1 MSTFNMAT
9 PLCRQIFS
17 HSKVIGRFCQCQ
29 RGIRTNAT
37 FSRVQRS
44 QKYYLYGTA
53 AATSLYFGWKWL
65 ESNARVEAARPPRR
79 MMEDVSLRGL
89 KLNHRERRFIKFA
102 SVEYQGQLY
111 MTPQDFI
118 ESVTDSEPRPRLKRR
133 TLWDKDL
140 DRFHQETPSLAKG
153 SPDMFRNIFD
163 KGIISYTEYLFLLS
177 ILTKPQTG
185 FRIAFNMFD
194 TDGNE
199 RVDKEEFLVL
209 MEMITAGVFQAYAT
223 WVSDTTSDKT
233 DDKTAKKLEATKQ
246 VVSQLLV
253 GPDAKRIRVG
263 LEKIFS
269 TARRDRLNRALEGV
283 VKPPDTGEEEESEPL
298 EDELQK
304 SHVVNTTLLVHFFGR
319 KGKQELKF
327 EEFKMFMENLQTEV
341 LEIEFNEFSKGLPA
355 ITELDF
361 ARILLRYTYLQSDQY
376 ELYLERLL
384 DRIPDGQGI
393 TFNEFKSFCQ
403 FLNTLDDFA
412 IAMRMYTLADQ
423 PISQEEFH
431 RAVKICTGTELSP
444 HIVDTVF
451 KIFDDDG
458 DGQLS
463 YKEFI
468 AIMRDRLHRGFKTRQ
483 LREGWEGFKSCIK
496 EEMTRDDP
504 SVPAL

>member
-1 MSTFNMAT
+1 MSGDSLLAGEWRGSAARTADQPTTTDMAT
-9 PLCRQIFS
+9 ILGRLSRSATIPGRHTRCLRTLKTQAFRGSLTSSSTAYLCG
-17 HSKVIGRFCQCQ
+17 V
-29 RGIRTNAT
+29 
-37 FSRVQRS
+37 
-44 QKYYLYGTA
+44 A
-53 AATSLYFGWKWL
+53 AATSAYLGWRWL
-65 ESNARVEAARPPRR
+65 HGGAVVQAAKPRR
-79 MMEDVSLRGL
+79 HIDESSLRGL
-89 KLNHRERRFIKFA
+89 KLNHRERRFIKFS

-111 MTPQDFI
+111 MSPQDFI

-133 TLWDKDL
+133 MLTERDL
-140 DRFHQETPSLAKG
+140 EQFAQETPALSKG
-153 SPDMFRNIFD
+153 SPDMFRTIFD

-209 MEMITAGVFQAYAT
+209 MDLITAGVFRAYAS
-223 WVSDTTSDKT
+223 WVSDTIHDENPDSEK
-233 DDKTAKKLEATKQ
+233 AKKLQSTKQ
-246 VVSQLLV
+246 V
-253 GPDAKRIRVG
+253 

-269 TARRDRLNRALEGV
+269 TARRDRLNRALEGAVKANDAGADDEV
-283 VKPPDTGEEEESEPL
+283 VL

-304 SHVVNTTLLVHFFGR
+304 SHVVDTTLLLHFFGR
-319 KGKQELKF
+319 KGKQDLKF

-361 ARILLRYTYLQSDQY
+361 AKILLRYTYLQSDQY
-376 ELYLERLL
+376 EMYLERLL
-384 DRIPDGQGI
+384 DRIPEGKGI
-393 TFNEFKSFCQ
+393 TFSEFKSFCQ

-412 IAMRMYTLADQ
+412 IAMKMYTLADQ

-431 RAVKICTGTELSP
+431 RAVKICTGAELSP

-468 AIMRDRLHRGFKTRQ
+468 AIMRDRLHRGFKQTSRS
-483 LREGWEGFKSCIK
+483 EGWDAFKQCVKS
-496 EEMTRDDP
+496 EMKA
-504 SVPAL
+504 VV

>member
-1 MSTFNMAT
+1 M
-9 PLCRQIFS
+9 
-17 HSKVIGRFCQCQ
+17 
-29 RGIRTNAT
+29 
-37 FSRVQRS
+37 
-44 QKYYLYGTA
+44 
-53 AATSLYFGWKWL
+53 
-65 ESNARVEAARPPRR
+65 VEAARPTRR
-79 MMEDVSLRGL
+79 VTDEQTLRGL
-89 KLNHRERRFIKFA
+89 KLNHRERRFIKFS

-133 TLWDKDL
+133 VLTERDL
-140 DRFHQETPSLAKG
+140 ERFMQETPLLSKG
-153 SPDMFRNIFD
+153 SPDMFRTIFD

-209 MEMITAGVFQAYAT
+209 MEMITAGVYRAYNT
-223 WVSDTTSDKT
+223 WIADTIHGKPNANQDEKI
-233 DDKTAKKLEATKQ
+233 AATKQ
-246 VVSQLLV
+246 VVSEQLV
-253 GPDAKRIRVG
+253 GRSANSVRVG

-269 TARRDRLNRALEGV
+269 TARRDRLNRALEGA
-283 VKPPDTGEEEESEPL
+283 VKQTEGEDGEVEEVL

-304 SHVVNTTLLVHFFGR
+304 SHVVDTTLLLHFFGK
-319 KGKQELKF
+319 KGKQDLKF

-361 ARILLRYTYLQSDQY
+361 AKILLRYTYLQSDQY
-376 ELYLERLL
+376 EMYLERLL
-384 DRIPDGQGI
+384 DRIPEGRGI
-393 TFNEFKSFCQ
+393 TFTEFKSFCQ

-468 AIMRDRLHRGFKTRQ
+468 AIMRDRLHRGFKHTSRS
-483 LREGWEGFKSCIK
+483 EGWDAFKQCVKS
-496 EEMTRDDP
+496 EMKA
-504 SVPAL
+504 VV

>member
-1 MSTFNMAT
+1 MAT
-9 PLCRQIFS
+9 ILGRLSRSATIPGRHARCLRTLKTQAFRSSLTTSSTAYLCG
-17 HSKVIGRFCQCQ
+17 V
-29 RGIRTNAT
+29 
-37 FSRVQRS
+37 
-44 QKYYLYGTA
+44 A
-53 AATSLYFGWKWL
+53 AATSAYLGWRWL
-65 ESNARVEAARPPRR
+65 HGGSVVQAAKPRR
-79 MMEDVSLRGL
+79 HIDESSLRGL
-89 KLNHRERRFIKFA
+89 KLNHRERRFIKFS

-111 MTPQDFI
+111 MSPQDFI

-133 TLWDKDL
+133 MLSERDL
-140 DRFHQETPSLAKG
+140 EQFAQETPALSKG
-153 SPDMFRNIFD
+153 SPDMFRTIFD

-209 MEMITAGVFQAYAT
+209 
-223 WVSDTTSDKT
+223 
-233 DDKTAKKLEATKQ
+233 
-246 VVSQLLV
+246 
-253 GPDAKRIRVG
+253 
-263 LEKIFS
+263 EKIFS
-269 TARRDRLNRALEGV
+269 TARRDRLNRALEGAVKANDAGADDEV
-283 VKPPDTGEEEESEPL
+283 VL

-304 SHVVNTTLLVHFFGR
+304 SHVVDTTLLLHFFGR
-319 KGKQELKF
+319 KGKQDLKF

-361 ARILLRYTYLQSDQY
+361 AKILLRYTYLQSDQY
-376 ELYLERLL
+376 EMYLERLL
-384 DRIPDGQGI
+384 DRIPEGKGI
-393 TFNEFKSFCQ
+393 TFSEFKSFCQ

-412 IAMRMYTLADQ
+412 IAMKMYTLADQ

-431 RAVKICTGTELSP
+431 RAVKICTGAELSP

-468 AIMRDRLHRGFKTRQ
+468 AIMRDRLHRGFKQ
-483 LREGWEGFKSCIK
+483 QEPSEGWAGFKACVKNAMRSQQQQ
-496 EEMTRDDP
+496 DQQP
-504 SVPAL
+504 SLT

>member
-1 MSTFNMAT
+1 MAAIARRIVPNVHLVNRFAQCSRTF
-9 PLCRQIFS
+9 
-17 HSKVIGRFCQCQ
+17 
-29 RGIRTNAT
+29 RTNL
-37 FSRVQRS
+37 SNGS
-44 QKYYLYGTA
+44 ISSNPGIYMYCTA
-53 AATSLYFGWKWL
+53 VATSVYFGWKWIRK
-65 ESNARVEAARPPRR
+65 NAVVEAAKPTRR
-79 MMEDVSLRGL
+79 MTDEPSLRGL

-102 SVEYQGQLY
+102 SAEYQGQLY

-118 ESVTDSEPRPRLKRR
+118 ESVTDSEPRPRMKRR
-133 TLWDKDL
+133 ILHERDL
-140 DRFHQETPSLAKG
+140 DQFAQETPVLSKG

-163 KGIISYTEYLFLLS
+163 RGTISYTEYLFLLS

-209 MEMITAGVFQAYAT
+209 
-223 WVSDTTSDKT
+223 
-233 DDKTAKKLEATKQ
+233 
-246 VVSQLLV
+246 
-253 GPDAKRIRVG
+253 
-263 LEKIFS
+263 EKIFS
-269 TARRDRLNRALEGV
+269 TARRDRLNRALEGA
-283 VKPPDTGEEEESEPL
+283 VKSSTTGEDVEVL

-304 SHVVNTTLLVHFFGR
+304 SHVVDTTLLLHFFGR
-319 KGKQELKF
+319 KGKQDLKF

-361 ARILLRYTYLQSDQY
+361 AKILLRYTYLQSDQY
-376 ELYLERLL
+376 EMYLERLL
-384 DRIPDGQGI
+384 DRIPEGKGI

-431 RAVKICTGTELSP
+431 RAVKICTGAELSP

-468 AIMRDRLHRGFKTRQ
+468 AIMRDRLHRGFKQ
-483 LREGWEGFKSCIK
+483 QQSREGWEGFKACVK
-496 EEMTRDDP
+496 DAMNTDQPQQP
-504 SVPAL
+504 SLT

>member
-1 MSTFNMAT
+1 M
-9 PLCRQIFS
+9 
-17 HSKVIGRFCQCQ
+17 
-29 RGIRTNAT
+29 
-37 FSRVQRS
+37 
-44 QKYYLYGTA
+44 YLYGTA
-53 AATSLYFGWKWL
+53 VAASAYFGWKWL
-65 ESNARVEAARPPRR
+65 EKQAVVQAAKPTRRVTDEL
-79 MMEDVSLRGL
+79 SLRGL

-102 SVEYQGQLY
+102 SAEYQGQLY

-133 TLWDKDL
+133 RIFEKDL
-140 DRFHQETPSLAKG
+140 ERFAQETPILAKG

-163 KGIISYTEYLFLLS
+163 KE
-177 ILTKPQTG
+177 PQTG

-209 MEMITAGVFQAYAT
+209 
-223 WVSDTTSDKT
+223 
-233 DDKTAKKLEATKQ
+233 
-246 VVSQLLV
+246 
-253 GPDAKRIRVG
+253 
-263 LEKIFS
+263 EKIFS
-269 TARRDRLNRALEGV
+269 TARRDRLNRALEGA
-283 VKPPDTGEEEESEPL
+283 VKSSDTGDDVEVL

-304 SHVVNTTLLVHFFGR
+304 SHVVDTTLLLHFFGR
-319 KGKQELKF
+319 KGKQDLKF
-327 EEFKMFMENLQTEV
+327 EEFQMFMENLQTEV

-361 ARILLRYTYLQSDQY
+361 AKILLRYTYLQSDQY
-376 ELYLERLL
+376 EMYLERLL
-384 DRIPDGQGI
+384 DRIPEGKGI
-393 TFNEFKSFCQ
+393 TFSEFKSFCQ

-431 RAVKICTGTELSP
+431 RAVKICTGAELSP

-468 AIMRDRLHRGFKTRQ
+468 AIMRDRLHRGFKHTSRS
-483 LREGWEGFKSCIK
+483 EGWDAFKQCVKS
-496 EEMTRDDP
+496 EMKA
-504 SVPAL
+504 VV

>member
-1 MSTFNMAT
+1 MAAAARRITPNIRYGNRFSQCSRTFRT
-9 PLCRQIFS
+9 TVS
-17 HSKVIGRFCQCQ
+17 HG
-29 RGIRTNAT
+29 NAL
-37 FSRVQRS
+37 
-44 QKYYLYGTA
+44 KNPNIYLYGTA
-53 AATSLYFGWKWL
+53 AATTIYFGWKWM
-65 ESNARVEAARPPRR
+65 ERNAVVEAARPGRR
-79 MMEDVSLRGL
+79 MTDEQSLRGL

-102 SVEYQGQLY
+102 SAEYEGQLY

-133 TLWDKDL
+133 ILQENDL
-140 DRFHQETPSLAKG
+140 DRFAQETPILSKG
-153 SPDMFRNIFD
+153 SPDMFRTIFD

-209 MEMITAGVFQAYAT
+209 MEMLTAGVFRAYAS
-223 WVSDTTSDKT
+223 WLSDTTQDGST
-233 DDKTAKKLEATKQ
+233 DTKKIKSLDATRQ
-246 VVSQLLV
+246 VVSEMLV
-253 GPDAKRIRVG
+253 GRSANNIRVG

-269 TARRDRLNRALEGV
+269 TARRDRLNRALEGA
-283 VKPPDTGEEEESEPL
+283 VKSSDTGEDVEVL

-304 SHVVNTTLLVHFFGR
+304 SHVVDTTLLLHFFGR
-319 KGKQELKF
+319 KGKQDLKF
-327 EEFKMFMENLQTEV
+327 EEFRMFMENLQTEV

-361 ARILLRYTYLQSDQY
+361 AKILLRYTYLQSDQY
-376 ELYLERLL
+376 EMYLERLL
-384 DRIPDGQGI
+384 DRIPEERGI
-393 TFNEFKSFCQ
+393 TFSEFKSFCQ

-431 RAVKICTGTELSP
+431 RAVKICTGEELSP

-468 AIMRDRLHRGFKTRQ
+468 AIMRDRLHRGFKHTSRS
-483 LREGWEGFKSCIK
+483 EGWEAFKQCVKS
-496 EEMTRDDP
+496 EMKA
-504 SVPAL
+504 VV

>member
-1 MSTFNMAT
+1 MAT
-9 PLCRQIFS
+9 ILGRLSRSATIPGRHARCLRTLKTQAFRSSLTTSSTAYLCG
-17 HSKVIGRFCQCQ
+17 V
-29 RGIRTNAT
+29 
-37 FSRVQRS
+37 
-44 QKYYLYGTA
+44 A
-53 AATSLYFGWKWL
+53 AATSAYLGWRWL
-65 ESNARVEAARPPRR
+65 HGGSVVQAAKPRR
-79 MMEDVSLRGL
+79 HIDESSLRGL
-89 KLNHRERRFIKFA
+89 KLNHRERRFIKFS

-111 MTPQDFI
+111 MSPQDFI

-133 TLWDKDL
+133 MLSERDL
-140 DRFHQETPSLAKG
+140 EQFAQETPALSKG
-153 SPDMFRNIFD
+153 SPDMFRTIFD

-209 MEMITAGVFQAYAT
+209 
-223 WVSDTTSDKT
+223 
-233 DDKTAKKLEATKQ
+233 
-246 VVSQLLV
+246 
-253 GPDAKRIRVG
+253 
-263 LEKIFS
+263 EKIFS
-269 TARRDRLNRALEGV
+269 TARRDRLNRALEGAVKANDAGADDEV
-283 VKPPDTGEEEESEPL
+283 VL

-304 SHVVNTTLLVHFFGR
+304 SHVVDTTLLLHFFGR
-319 KGKQELKF
+319 KGKQDLKF

-361 ARILLRYTYLQSDQY
+361 AKILLRYTYLQSDQY
-376 ELYLERLL
+376 EMYLERLL
-384 DRIPDGQGI
+384 DRIPEGKGI
-393 TFNEFKSFCQ
+393 TFSEFKSFCQ

-412 IAMRMYTLADQ
+412 IAMKMYTLADQ

-431 RAVKICTGTELSP
+431 RAVKICTGAELSP

-468 AIMRDRLHRGFKTRQ
+468 AIMRDRLHRGFKQTSRS
-483 LREGWEGFKSCIK
+483 EGWDAFKQCVKS
-496 EEMTRDDP
+496 EMKA
-504 SVPAL
+504 VV

>member
-9 PLCRQIFS
+9 PLCRRIFPN
-17 HSKVIGRFCQCQ
+17 SKVFGRFSQCQ

-37 FSRVQRS
+37 FSRVQRN
-44 QKYYLYGTA
+44 QKFCLYGTA

-65 ESNARVEAARPPRR
+65 ENNAVVEAARPSRR
-79 MMEDVSLRGL
+79 MMEDQSLRGL

-140 DRFHQETPSLAKG
+140 DRFHQETPSLSKG
-153 SPDMFRNIFD
+153 SPDMFRTIFD

-194 TDGNE
+194 TDGNQ
-199 RVDKEEFLVL
+199 RVDKEEFLV
-209 MEMITAGVFQAYAT
+209 
-223 WVSDTTSDKT
+223 
-233 DDKTAKKLEATKQ
+233 
-246 VVSQLLV
+246 
-253 GPDAKRIRVG
+253 

-283 VKPPDTGEEEESEPL
+283 VKVADAGEEEPEPL

-304 SHVVNTTLLVHFFGR
+304 SHVVDTTLLVHFFGR
-319 KGKQELKF
+319 KGKQDLKF

-376 ELYLERLL
+376 EMYLERLL

-431 RAVKICTGTELSP
+431 RAVKICTGAELSP

-468 AIMRDRLHRGFKTRQ
+468 AIMRDRLHRGFKTQ
-483 LREGWEGFKSCIK
+483 LPREGWEGFKACIK
-496 EEMTRDDP
+496 DEMTRDDP
-504 SVPAL
+504 STPSL

>member
-1 MSTFNMAT
+1 M
-9 PLCRQIFS
+9 
-17 HSKVIGRFCQCQ
+17 
-29 RGIRTNAT
+29 
-37 FSRVQRS
+37 
-44 QKYYLYGTA
+44 
-53 AATSLYFGWKWL
+53 
-65 ESNARVEAARPPRR
+65 VEAARPTRR
-79 MMEDVSLRGL
+79 VTDEQTLRGL
-89 KLNHRERRFIKFA
+89 KLNHRERRFIKFS

-133 TLWDKDL
+133 VLTERDL
-140 DRFHQETPSLAKG
+140 ERFMQETPLLSKG
-153 SPDMFRNIFD
+153 SPDMFRTIFD

-209 MEMITAGVFQAYAT
+209 
-223 WVSDTTSDKT
+223 
-233 DDKTAKKLEATKQ
+233 
-246 VVSQLLV
+246 
-253 GPDAKRIRVG
+253 
-263 LEKIFS
+263 EKIFS
-269 TARRDRLNRALEGV
+269 TARRDRLNRALEGA
-283 VKPPDTGEEEESEPL
+283 VKQTEGEDGEVEEVL

-304 SHVVNTTLLVHFFGR
+304 SHVVDTTLLLHFFGK
-319 KGKQELKF
+319 KGKQDLKF

-361 ARILLRYTYLQSDQY
+361 AKILLRYTYLQSDQY
-376 ELYLERLL
+376 EMYLERLL
-384 DRIPDGQGI
+384 DRIPEGRGI
-393 TFNEFKSFCQ
+393 TFTEFKSFCQ

-468 AIMRDRLHRGFKTRQ
+468 AIMRDRLHRGFKHTSRS
-483 LREGWEGFKSCIK
+483 EGWDAFKQCVKS
-496 EEMTRDDP
+496 EMKA
-504 SVPAL
+504 VV

>member
-1 MSTFNMAT
+1 MAAILGRLSRSATISGRHARCLRTLKTQAFRGSRITSSTT
-9 PLCRQIFS
+9 YLCG
-17 HSKVIGRFCQCQ
+17 V
-29 RGIRTNAT
+29 
-37 FSRVQRS
+37 
-44 QKYYLYGTA
+44 A
-53 AATSLYFGWKWL
+53 AATSAYLGWRWL
-65 ESNARVEAARPPRR
+65 HGGAVVQAAKPRR
-79 MMEDVSLRGL
+79 HIDESSLRGL
-89 KLNHRERRFIKFA
+89 KLNHRERRFIKFS

-111 MTPQDFI
+111 MSPQDFI
-118 ESVTDSEPRPRLKRR
+118 ESVTDSEPR
-133 TLWDKDL
+133 
-140 DRFHQETPSLAKG
+140 Q
-153 SPDMFRNIFD
+153 
-163 KGIISYTEYLFLLS
+163 
-177 ILTKPQTG
+177 PQTG

-209 MEMITAGVFQAYAT
+209 MDLITAGVFRAYAS
-223 WVSDTTSDKT
+223 WVSDTIHNENPDSEK
-233 DDKTAKKLEATKQ
+233 AKKLQSTRQ

-253 GPDAKRIRVG
+253 GRSVDSVRVG

-269 TARRDRLNRALEGV
+269 TARRDRLNRALEGAVKANDADADDEV
-283 VKPPDTGEEEESEPL
+283 VL

-304 SHVVNTTLLVHFFGR
+304 SHVVDTTLLLHFFGR
-319 KGKQELKF
+319 KGKQDLKF

-361 ARILLRYTYLQSDQY
+361 AKILLRYTYLQSDQY
-376 ELYLERLL
+376 EMYLERLL
-384 DRIPDGQGI
+384 DRIPEGKGI
-393 TFNEFKSFCQ
+393 TFSEFKSFCQ

-412 IAMRMYTLADQ
+412 IAMKMYTLADQ

-431 RAVKICTGTELSP
+431 RAVKICTGAELSP

-468 AIMRDRLHRGFKTRQ
+468 AIMRDRLHRGFKQ
-483 LREGWEGFKSCIK
+483 QEPSEGWAGFKACVKNAMRSQQQQ
-496 EEMTRDDP
+496 DQQP
-504 SVPAL
+504 SLT

>member
-1 MSTFNMAT
+1 MAA
-9 PLCRQIFS
+9 
-17 HSKVIGRFCQCQ
+17 IGRRVVSNVQLRNLFAQCSRTFKTNLS
-29 RGIRTNAT
+29 RGNI
-37 FSRVQRS
+37 SS
-44 QKYYLYGTA
+44 SPGIYLYGTA
-53 AATSLYFGWKWL
+53 VVTSAYFGWKWIGK
-65 ESNARVEAARPPRR
+65 NAVVEAAKPTRR
-79 MMEDVSLRGL
+79 MTDEQSLRGL

-102 SVEYQGQLY
+102 SAEYQGQLY

-133 TLWDKDL
+133 MLFERDL
-140 DRFHQETPSLAKG
+140 DRFAQETPVLSKG
-153 SPDMFRNIFD
+153 SPDMFRTIFD
-163 KGIISYTEYLFLLS
+163 RGIISYTEYLFLLS
-177 ILTKPQTG
+177 ILTNFLLAEPQTG

-209 MEMITAGVFQAYAT
+209 
-223 WVSDTTSDKT
+223 
-233 DDKTAKKLEATKQ
+233 
-246 VVSQLLV
+246 
-253 GPDAKRIRVG
+253 
-263 LEKIFS
+263 EKIFS
-269 TARRDRLNRALEGV
+269 TARRDRLNRALEGAA
-283 VKPPDTGEEEESEPL
+283 KSSDTGEDIEVL

-304 SHVVNTTLLVHFFGR
+304 SHVVDTTLLLHFFGR
-319 KGKQELKF
+319 KGKQDLKF

-361 ARILLRYTYLQSDQY
+361 AKILLRYTYLQSDQY
-376 ELYLERLL
+376 EMYLERLL
-384 DRIPDGQGI
+384 DRIPEGKGI
-393 TFNEFKSFCQ
+393 TFSEFKSFCQ

-431 RAVKICTGTELSP
+431 RAVKICTGAELSP

-468 AIMRDRLHRGFKTRQ
+468 AIMRDRLHRGFKQ
-483 LREGWEGFKSCIK
+483 QQAREGWEGFKACVKDAMNS
-496 EEMTRDDP
+496 DQP
-504 SVPAL
+504 QQQSLS

>member
-1 MSTFNMAT
+1 AAIARRIVPNVHLVNRFAQCSRTF
-9 PLCRQIFS
+9 
-17 HSKVIGRFCQCQ
+17 
-29 RGIRTNAT
+29 RTNL
-37 FSRVQRS
+37 SNGS
-44 QKYYLYGTA
+44 ISSNPGIYMYCTA
-53 AATSLYFGWKWL
+53 VATSVYFGWKWIRK
-65 ESNARVEAARPPRR
+65 NAVVEAAKPTRR
-79 MMEDVSLRGL
+79 MTDEPSLRGL

-102 SVEYQGQLY
+102 SAEYQGQLY

-118 ESVTDSEPRPRLKRR
+118 ESVTDSEPRPRMKRR
-133 TLWDKDL
+133 ILHERDL
-140 DRFHQETPSLAKG
+140 DQFAQETPVLSKG

-163 KGIISYTEYLFLLS
+163 RGTISYTEYLFLLS

-209 MEMITAGVFQAYAT
+209 
-223 WVSDTTSDKT
+223 
-233 DDKTAKKLEATKQ
+233 
-246 VVSQLLV
+246 
-253 GPDAKRIRVG
+253 
-263 LEKIFS
+263 EKIFS
-269 TARRDRLNRALEGV
+269 TARRDRLNRALEGA
-283 VKPPDTGEEEESEPL
+283 VKSSTTGEDVEVL

-304 SHVVNTTLLVHFFGR
+304 SHVVDTTLLLHFFGR
-319 KGKQELKF
+319 KGKQDLKF

-361 ARILLRYTYLQSDQY
+361 AKILLRYTYLQSDQY
-376 ELYLERLL
+376 EMYLERLL
-384 DRIPDGQGI
+384 DRIPEGKGI

-431 RAVKICTGTELSP
+431 RAVKICTGAELSP

-468 AIMRDRLHRGFKTRQ
+468 AIMRDRLHRGFKHTSRS
-483 LREGWEGFKSCIK
+483 EGWDAFKQCVKS
-496 EEMTRDDP
+496 EMKA
-504 SVPAL
+504 VV

>member
-1 MSTFNMAT
+1 MAAH
-9 PLCRQIFS
+9 LR
-17 HSKVIGRFCQCQ
+17 RFCQSV
-29 RGIRTNAT
+29 TL
-37 FSRVQRS
+37 FSRYSHSTRGLRTS
-44 QKYYLYGTA
+44 AYKTYNPKSPRFYLYGTA
-53 AATSLYFGWKWL
+53 VATSLYFGWKWV
-65 ESNARVEAARPPRR
+65 EKNAMVEAARPTRR
-79 MMEDVSLRGL
+79 VTDDQTLRGL
-89 KLNHRERRFIKFA
+89 KLNHRERRFIKFS

-133 TLWDKDL
+133 VLIERDL
-140 DRFHQETPSLAKG
+140 ERFMQETPLLSKG
-153 SPDMFRNIFD
+153 SPDMFRTIFD

-209 MEMITAGVFQAYAT
+209 MEMITAGVYRAYNT
-223 WVSDTTSDKT
+223 WIADTIHGKPTPNQDE
-233 DDKTAKKLEATKQ
+233 KLAATKQ
-246 VVSQLLV
+246 VVSEQLV
-253 GPDAKRIRVG
+253 GRSANSVRVG

-269 TARRDRLNRALEGV
+269 TARRDRLNRALEGA
-283 VKPPDTGEEEESEPL
+283 VKQTEGEDGEVEEVL

-304 SHVVNTTLLVHFFGR
+304 SHVVDTTLLLHFFGK
-319 KGKQELKF
+319 KGKQDLKF

-361 ARILLRYTYLQSDQY
+361 AKILLRYTYLQSDQY
-376 ELYLERLL
+376 EMYLERLL
-384 DRIPDGQGI
+384 DRIPEGRGI
-393 TFNEFKSFCQ
+393 TFTEFKSFCQ

-468 AIMRDRLHRGFKTRQ
+468 AIMRDRLHRGFKHTSRS
-483 LREGWEGFKSCIK
+483 EGWDAFKQCVKS
-496 EEMTRDDP
+496 EMKA
-504 SVPAL
+504 VV

>member
-1 MSTFNMAT
+1 AAIARRIVPNVHLVNRFAQCSRTF
-9 PLCRQIFS
+9 
-17 HSKVIGRFCQCQ
+17 
-29 RGIRTNAT
+29 RTNL
-37 FSRVQRS
+37 SNGS
-44 QKYYLYGTA
+44 ISSNPGIYMYCTA
-53 AATSLYFGWKWL
+53 VATSVYFGWKWIRK
-65 ESNARVEAARPPRR
+65 NAVVEAAKPTRR
-79 MMEDVSLRGL
+79 MTDEPSLRGL

-102 SVEYQGQLY
+102 SAEYQGQLY

-118 ESVTDSEPRPRLKRR
+118 ESVTDSEPRPRMKRR
-133 TLWDKDL
+133 ILHERDL
-140 DRFHQETPSLAKG
+140 DQFAQETPVLSKG

-163 KGIISYTEYLFLLS
+163 RGTISYTEYLFLLS

-209 MEMITAGVFQAYAT
+209 MEMITAGVFRAYAS
-223 WVSDTTSDKT
+223 WVSDTSQDGNMDSSK
-233 DDKTAKKLEATKQ
+233 AKKLQDTRQ
-246 VVSQLLV
+246 V
-253 GPDAKRIRVG
+253 

-269 TARRDRLNRALEGV
+269 TARRDRLNRALEGA
-283 VKPPDTGEEEESEPL
+283 VKSSTTGEDVEVL

-304 SHVVNTTLLVHFFGR
+304 SHVVDTTLLLHFFGR
-319 KGKQELKF
+319 KGKQDLKF

-361 ARILLRYTYLQSDQY
+361 AKILLRYTYLQSDQY
-376 ELYLERLL
+376 EMYLERLL
-384 DRIPDGQGI
+384 DRIPEGKGI

-431 RAVKICTGTELSP
+431 RAVKICTGAELSP

-468 AIMRDRLHRGFKTRQ
+468 AIMRDRLHRGFKHTSRS
-483 LREGWEGFKSCIK
+483 EGWDAFKQCVKS
-496 EEMTRDDP
+496 EMKA
-504 SVPAL
+504 VV

>member
-1 MSTFNMAT
+1 MAAIARRIVPNVHLVNRFAQCSRTF
-9 PLCRQIFS
+9 
-17 HSKVIGRFCQCQ
+17 
-29 RGIRTNAT
+29 RTNL
-37 FSRVQRS
+37 SNGS
-44 QKYYLYGTA
+44 ISSNPGIYMYCTA
-53 AATSLYFGWKWL
+53 VATSVYFGWKWIRK
-65 ESNARVEAARPPRR
+65 NAVVEAAKPTRR
-79 MMEDVSLRGL
+79 MTDEPSLRGL

-102 SVEYQGQLY
+102 SAEYQGQLY

-118 ESVTDSEPRPRLKRR
+118 ESVTDSEPRPRMKRR
-133 TLWDKDL
+133 ILHERDL
-140 DRFHQETPSLAKG
+140 DQFAQETPVLSKG

-163 KGIISYTEYLFLLS
+163 RGTISYTEYLFLLS

-209 MEMITAGVFQAYAT
+209 
-223 WVSDTTSDKT
+223 
-233 DDKTAKKLEATKQ
+233 
-246 VVSQLLV
+246 
-253 GPDAKRIRVG
+253 
-263 LEKIFS
+263 EKIFS
-269 TARRDRLNRALEGV
+269 TARRDRLNRALEGA
-283 VKPPDTGEEEESEPL
+283 VKSSTTGEDVEVL

-304 SHVVNTTLLVHFFGR
+304 SHVVDTTLLLHFFGR
-319 KGKQELKF
+319 KGKQDLKF

-361 ARILLRYTYLQSDQY
+361 AKILLRYTYLQSDQPTKRMSRY
-376 ELYLERLL
+376 EMYLERLL
-384 DRIPDGQGI
+384 DRIPEGKGI

-431 RAVKICTGTELSP
+431 RAVKICTGAELSP

-468 AIMRDRLHRGFKTRQ
+468 AIMRDRLHRGFKQ
-483 LREGWEGFKSCIK
+483 QQSREGWEGFKACVK
-496 EEMTRDDP
+496 DAMNTDQPQQP
-504 SVPAL
+504 SLT

>member
-1 MSTFNMAT
+1 MAAH
-9 PLCRQIFS
+9 LR
-17 HSKVIGRFCQCQ
+17 RFCQNS
-29 RGIRTNAT
+29 TL
-37 FSRVQRS
+37 FSRYSHSTRGLRTIAYKTYNPKS
-44 QKYYLYGTA
+44 PRFYLYGTA
-53 AATSLYFGWKWL
+53 VATSLYFGWKWV
-65 ESNARVEAARPPRR
+65 EKNAMVEAARPTRR
-79 MMEDVSLRGL
+79 VTDEQTLRGL
-89 KLNHRERRFIKFA
+89 KLNHRERRFIKFS

-133 TLWDKDL
+133 VLTERDL
-140 DRFHQETPSLAKG
+140 ERFMQETPLLSKG
-153 SPDMFRNIFD
+153 SPDMFRTIFD

-209 MEMITAGVFQAYAT
+209 
-223 WVSDTTSDKT
+223 
-233 DDKTAKKLEATKQ
+233 
-246 VVSQLLV
+246 
-253 GPDAKRIRVG
+253 
-263 LEKIFS
+263 EKIFS
-269 TARRDRLNRALEGV
+269 TARRDRLNRALEGA
-283 VKPPDTGEEEESEPL
+283 VKQTEGAEDGEVEEVL

-304 SHVVNTTLLVHFFGR
+304 SHVVDTTLLLHFFGK
-319 KGKQELKF
+319 KGKQDLKF

-361 ARILLRYTYLQSDQY
+361 AKILLRYTYLQSDQY
-376 ELYLERLL
+376 EMYLERLL
-384 DRIPDGQGI
+384 DRIPEGRGI
-393 TFNEFKSFCQ
+393 TFTEFKSFCQ

-468 AIMRDRLHRGFKTRQ
+468 AIMRDRLHRGFKHTSRS
-483 LREGWEGFKSCIK
+483 EGWDAFKQCVKS
-496 EEMTRDDP
+496 EMKA
-504 SVPAL
+504 VV

>member
-1 MSTFNMAT
+1 M
-9 PLCRQIFS
+9 
-17 HSKVIGRFCQCQ
+17 
-29 RGIRTNAT
+29 
-37 FSRVQRS
+37 
-44 QKYYLYGTA
+44 YLYGTA
-53 AATSLYFGWKWL
+53 VAASAYFGWKWL
-65 ESNARVEAARPPRR
+65 EKQAVVQAAKPTRRVTDEL
-79 MMEDVSLRGL
+79 SLRGL

-102 SVEYQGQLY
+102 SAEYQGQLY

-133 TLWDKDL
+133 RIFEKDL
-140 DRFHQETPSLAKG
+140 ERFAQETPILAKG

-209 MEMITAGVFQAYAT
+209 
-223 WVSDTTSDKT
+223 
-233 DDKTAKKLEATKQ
+233 
-246 VVSQLLV
+246 
-253 GPDAKRIRVG
+253 
-263 LEKIFS
+263 EKIFS
-269 TARRDRLNRALEGV
+269 TARRDRLNRALEGA
-283 VKPPDTGEEEESEPL
+283 VKSSDTGDDVEVL

-304 SHVVNTTLLVHFFGR
+304 SHVVDTTLLLHFFGR
-319 KGKQELKF
+319 KGKQDLKF
-327 EEFKMFMENLQTEV
+327 EEFQMFMENLQTEV

-361 ARILLRYTYLQSDQY
+361 AKILLRYTYLQSDQY
-376 ELYLERLL
+376 EMYLERLL
-384 DRIPDGQGI
+384 DRIPEGKGI
-393 TFNEFKSFCQ
+393 TFSEFKSFCQ

-431 RAVKICTGTELSP
+431 RAVKICTGAELSP

-468 AIMRDRLHRGFKTRQ
+468 AIMRDRLHRGFKHTSRS
-483 LREGWEGFKSCIK
+483 EGWDAFKQCVKS
-496 EEMTRDDP
+496 EMKA
-504 SVPAL
+504 VV

>member
-246 VVSQLLV
+246 V
-253 GPDAKRIRVG
+253 

-283 VKPPDTGEEEESEPL
+283 VKPPDTGLYPTGEEEESEPL

>member
-1 MSTFNMAT
+1 M
-9 PLCRQIFS
+9 
-17 HSKVIGRFCQCQ
+17 
-29 RGIRTNAT
+29 
-37 FSRVQRS
+37 
-44 QKYYLYGTA
+44 YLYGTA
-53 AATSLYFGWKWL
+53 VAASAYFGWKWL
-65 ESNARVEAARPPRR
+65 EKQAVVQAAKPTRRVTDEL
-79 MMEDVSLRGL
+79 SLRGL

-102 SVEYQGQLY
+102 SAEYQGQLY

-133 TLWDKDL
+133 RIFEKDL
-140 DRFHQETPSLAKG
+140 ERFAQETPILAKG

-163 KGIISYTEYLFLLS
+163 KE
-177 ILTKPQTG
+177 PQTG

-209 MEMITAGVFQAYAT
+209 MEMITAGVFRAYAS
-223 WVSDTTSDKT
+223 WVSDTSKSDSM
-233 DDKTAKKLEATKQ
+233 DSKKLKSLQDTRQ
-246 VVSQLLV
+246 VVSELLV
-253 GPDAKRIRVG
+253 GQSPNNVRVG

-269 TARRDRLNRALEGV
+269 TARRDRLNRALEGA
-283 VKPPDTGEEEESEPL
+283 VKSSDTGDDVEVL

-304 SHVVNTTLLVHFFGR
+304 SHVVDTTLLLHFFGR
-319 KGKQELKF
+319 KGKQDLKF
-327 EEFKMFMENLQTEV
+327 EEFQMFMENLQTEV

-361 ARILLRYTYLQSDQY
+361 AKILLRYTYLQSDQY
-376 ELYLERLL
+376 EMYLERLL
-384 DRIPDGQGI
+384 DRIPEGKGI
-393 TFNEFKSFCQ
+393 TFSEFKSFCQ

-431 RAVKICTGTELSP
+431 RAVKICTGAELSP

-468 AIMRDRLHRGFKTRQ
+468 AIMRDRLHRGFKHTSRS
-483 LREGWEGFKSCIK
+483 EGWDAFKQCVKS
-496 EEMTRDDP
+496 EMKA
-504 SVPAL
+504 VV

>member
-1 MSTFNMAT
+1 MAAH
-9 PLCRQIFS
+9 LR
-17 HSKVIGRFCQCQ
+17 RFCQNS
-29 RGIRTNAT
+29 TL
-37 FSRVQRS
+37 FSRYSHSTRGLRTIAYKTYNPKS
-44 QKYYLYGTA
+44 PRFYLYGTA
-53 AATSLYFGWKWL
+53 VATSLYFGWKWV
-65 ESNARVEAARPPRR
+65 EKNAMVEAARPTRR
-79 MMEDVSLRGL
+79 VTDEQTLRGL
-89 KLNHRERRFIKFA
+89 KLNHRERRFIKFS

-133 TLWDKDL
+133 VLTERDL
-140 DRFHQETPSLAKG
+140 ERFMQETPLLSKG
-153 SPDMFRNIFD
+153 SPDMFRTIFD

-209 MEMITAGVFQAYAT
+209 MEMITAGVYRAYNT
-223 WVSDTTSDKT
+223 WIADTIHGKPNANQDEKI
-233 DDKTAKKLEATKQ
+233 AATKQ
-246 VVSQLLV
+246 VVSEQLV
-253 GPDAKRIRVG
+253 GRSANSVRVG

-269 TARRDRLNRALEGV
+269 TARRDRLNRALEGA
-283 VKPPDTGEEEESEPL
+283 VKQTEGEDGEVEEVL

-304 SHVVNTTLLVHFFGR
+304 SHVVDTTLLLHFFGK
-319 KGKQELKF
+319 KGKQDLKF

-361 ARILLRYTYLQSDQY
+361 AKILLRYTYLQSDQY
-376 ELYLERLL
+376 EMYLERLL
-384 DRIPDGQGI
+384 DRIPEGRGI
-393 TFNEFKSFCQ
+393 TFTEFKSFCQ

-468 AIMRDRLHRGFKTRQ
+468 AIMRDRLHRGFKQ
-483 LREGWEGFKSCIK
+483 QQIREGWEGFKACVK
-496 EEMTRDDP
+496 EEMRQDVQQP
-504 SVPAL
+504 SLT

>member
-1 MSTFNMAT
+1 MAAAARRITPNIRYGNRFSQCSRTFRT
-9 PLCRQIFS
+9 TVS
-17 HSKVIGRFCQCQ
+17 HG
-29 RGIRTNAT
+29 NAL
-37 FSRVQRS
+37 
-44 QKYYLYGTA
+44 KNPNIYLYGTA
-53 AATSLYFGWKWL
+53 AATTIYFGWKWM
-65 ESNARVEAARPPRR
+65 ERNAVVEAARPGRR
-79 MMEDVSLRGL
+79 MTDEQSLRGL

-102 SVEYQGQLY
+102 SAEYEGQLY

-133 TLWDKDL
+133 ILQENDL
-140 DRFHQETPSLAKG
+140 DRFAQETPILSKG
-153 SPDMFRNIFD
+153 SPDMFRTIFD

-209 MEMITAGVFQAYAT
+209 
-223 WVSDTTSDKT
+223 
-233 DDKTAKKLEATKQ
+233 
-246 VVSQLLV
+246 
-253 GPDAKRIRVG
+253 
-263 LEKIFS
+263 EKIFS
-269 TARRDRLNRALEGV
+269 TARRDRLNRALEGA
-283 VKPPDTGEEEESEPL
+283 VKSSDTGEDVEVL

-304 SHVVNTTLLVHFFGR
+304 SHVVDTTLLLHFFGR
-319 KGKQELKF
+319 KGKQDLKF
-327 EEFKMFMENLQTEV
+327 EEFRMFMENLQTEV

-361 ARILLRYTYLQSDQY
+361 AKILLRYTYLQSDQY
-376 ELYLERLL
+376 EMYLERLL
-384 DRIPDGQGI
+384 DRIPEERGI
-393 TFNEFKSFCQ
+393 TFSEFKSFCQ

-431 RAVKICTGTELSP
+431 RAVKICTGEELSP

-468 AIMRDRLHRGFKTRQ
+468 AIMRDRLHRGFKQQQPRI
-483 LREGWEGFKSCIK
+483 GWDGFKACVK
-496 EEMTRDDP
+496 EAINKEQPQQP
-504 SVPAL
+504 SLT

>member
-1 MSTFNMAT
+1 M
-9 PLCRQIFS
+9 
-17 HSKVIGRFCQCQ
+17 
-29 RGIRTNAT
+29 
-37 FSRVQRS
+37 
-44 QKYYLYGTA
+44 YLYGTA
-53 AATSLYFGWKWL
+53 VAASAYFGWKWL
-65 ESNARVEAARPPRR
+65 EKQAVVQAAKPTRRVTDEL
-79 MMEDVSLRGL
+79 SLRGL

-102 SVEYQGQLY
+102 SAEYQGQLY

-133 TLWDKDL
+133 RIFEKDL
-140 DRFHQETPSLAKG
+140 ERFAQETPILAKG

-209 MEMITAGVFQAYAT
+209 MEMITAGVFRAYAS
-223 WVSDTTSDKT
+223 WVSDTSKSDSM
-233 DDKTAKKLEATKQ
+233 DSKKLKSLQDTRQ
-246 VVSQLLV
+246 VVSELLV
-253 GPDAKRIRVG
+253 GQSPNNVRVG

-269 TARRDRLNRALEGV
+269 TARRDRLNRALEGA
-283 VKPPDTGEEEESEPL
+283 VKSSDTGDDVEVL

-304 SHVVNTTLLVHFFGR
+304 SHVVDTTLLLHFFGR
-319 KGKQELKF
+319 KGKQDLKF
-327 EEFKMFMENLQTEV
+327 EEFQMFMENLQTEV

-361 ARILLRYTYLQSDQY
+361 AKILLRYTYLQSDQY
-376 ELYLERLL
+376 EMYLERLL
-384 DRIPDGQGI
+384 DRIPEGKGI
-393 TFNEFKSFCQ
+393 TFSEFKSFCQ

-431 RAVKICTGTELSP
+431 RAVKICTGAELSP

-468 AIMRDRLHRGFKTRQ
+468 AIMRDRLHRGFKHTSRS
-483 LREGWEGFKSCIK
+483 EGWDAFKQCVKS
-496 EEMTRDDP
+496 EMKA
-504 SVPAL
+504 VV

>member
-1 MSTFNMAT
+1 MAA
-9 PLCRQIFS
+9 
-17 HSKVIGRFCQCQ
+17 IGRRVVSNVQLRNLFAQCSRTFKTNLS
-29 RGIRTNAT
+29 RGNI
-37 FSRVQRS
+37 SS
-44 QKYYLYGTA
+44 SPGIYLYGTA
-53 AATSLYFGWKWL
+53 VVTSAYFGWKWIGK
-65 ESNARVEAARPPRR
+65 NAVVEAAKPTRR
-79 MMEDVSLRGL
+79 MTDEQSLRGL

-102 SVEYQGQLY
+102 SAEYQGQLY

-133 TLWDKDL
+133 MLFERDL
-140 DRFHQETPSLAKG
+140 DRFAQETPVLSKG
-153 SPDMFRNIFD
+153 SPDMFRTIFD
-163 KGIISYTEYLFLLS
+163 RGIISYTEYLFLLS
-177 ILTKPQTG
+177 ILTNFLLAEPQTG

-209 MEMITAGVFQAYAT
+209 MEMITAGVFRAYAT
-223 WVSDTTSDKT
+223 WISDTSLDDCT
-233 DDKTAKKLEATKQ
+233 DPKKKKVLRDTRQ
-246 VVSQLLV
+246 VVSEQLV
-253 GPDAKRIRVG
+253 GRSANNVRVG

-269 TARRDRLNRALEGV
+269 TARRDRLNRALEGAA
-283 VKPPDTGEEEESEPL
+283 KSSDTGEDIEVL

-304 SHVVNTTLLVHFFGR
+304 SHVVDTTLLLHFFGR
-319 KGKQELKF
+319 KGKQDLKF

-361 ARILLRYTYLQSDQY
+361 AKILLRYTYLQSDQY
-376 ELYLERLL
+376 EMYLERLL
-384 DRIPDGQGI
+384 DRIPEGKGI
-393 TFNEFKSFCQ
+393 TFSEFKSFCQ

-431 RAVKICTGTELSP
+431 RAVKICTGAELSP

-468 AIMRDRLHRGFKTRQ
+468 AIMRDRLHRGFKHTSRS
-483 LREGWEGFKSCIK
+483 EGWDAFRQCVKS
-496 EEMTRDDP
+496 EMKA
-504 SVPAL
+504 VA

>member
-1 MSTFNMAT
+1 MAST
-9 PLCRQIFS
+9 L
-17 HSKVIGRFCQCQ
+17 GRRLVGDGRLFRRFARSGDCA
-29 RGIRTNAT
+29 RTNSSYTKA
-37 FSRVQRS
+37 
-44 QKYYLYGTA
+44 QKSPRIYLYGTA
-53 AATSLYFGWKWL
+53 AACSLYFGWKWL
-65 ESNARVEAARPPRR
+65 QSNTVVEAARYPRR
-79 MMEDVSLRGL
+79 LPEDQSLKGL

-102 SVEYQGQLY
+102 SAEYQGQLY

-133 TLWDKDL
+133 TLWNKDL
-140 DRFHQETPSLAKG
+140 DRFHQETPPLAKG
-153 SPDMFRNIFD
+153 SPEMFRTIFE

-209 MEMITAGVFQAYAT
+209 
-223 WVSDTTSDKT
+223 
-233 DDKTAKKLEATKQ
+233 
-246 VVSQLLV
+246 
-253 GPDAKRIRVG
+253 
-263 LEKIFS
+263 EKIFS
-269 TARRDRLNRALEGV
+269 TARRDRLNRALEGA
-283 VKPPDTGEEEESEPL
+283 VKASETGEEETEPL

-304 SHVVNTTLLVHFFGR
+304 SHVVDTTLLVHFFGR
-319 KGKQELKF
+319 KGKQDLKF

-376 ELYLERLL
+376 EMYLDRLL

-431 RAVKICTGTELSP
+431 RAVKICTGAELSP

-468 AIMRDRLHRGFKTRQ
+468 AIMRDRLHRGFKHTSRS
-483 LREGWEGFKSCIK
+483 EGWDAFKQCVKS
-496 EEMTRDDP
+496 EMKA
-504 SVPAL
+504 VV

>member
-1 MSTFNMAT
+1 MAAIARRIVPNVHLVNRFAQCSRTF
-9 PLCRQIFS
+9 
-17 HSKVIGRFCQCQ
+17 
-29 RGIRTNAT
+29 RTNL
-37 FSRVQRS
+37 SNGS
-44 QKYYLYGTA
+44 ISSNPGIYMYCTA
-53 AATSLYFGWKWL
+53 VATSVYFGWKWIRK
-65 ESNARVEAARPPRR
+65 NAVVEAAKPTRR
-79 MMEDVSLRGL
+79 MTDEPSLRGL

-102 SVEYQGQLY
+102 SAEYQGQLY

-118 ESVTDSEPRPRLKRR
+118 ESVTDSEPRPRMKRR
-133 TLWDKDL
+133 ILHERDL
-140 DRFHQETPSLAKG
+140 DQFAQETPVLSKG

-163 KGIISYTEYLFLLS
+163 RGTISYTEYLFLLS

-209 MEMITAGVFQAYAT
+209 MEMITAGVFRAYAS
-223 WVSDTTSDKT
+223 WVSDTSQDGNMDSSK
-233 DDKTAKKLEATKQ
+233 AKKLQDTRQ
-246 VVSQLLV
+246 VVSELLV
-253 GPDAKRIRVG
+253 GRSANNNRLG

-269 TARRDRLNRALEGV
+269 TARRDRLNRALEGA
-283 VKPPDTGEEEESEPL
+283 VKSSTTGEDVEVL

-304 SHVVNTTLLVHFFGR
+304 SHVVDTTLLLHFFGR
-319 KGKQELKF
+319 KGKQDLKF

-361 ARILLRYTYLQSDQY
+361 AKILLRYTYLQSDQPTKRMSRY
-376 ELYLERLL
+376 EMYLERLL
-384 DRIPDGQGI
+384 DRIPEGKGI

-431 RAVKICTGTELSP
+431 RAVKICTGAELSP

-468 AIMRDRLHRGFKTRQ
+468 AIMRDRLHRGFKHTSRS
-483 LREGWEGFKSCIK
+483 EGWDAFKQCVKS
-496 EEMTRDDP
+496 EMKA
-504 SVPAL
+504 VV